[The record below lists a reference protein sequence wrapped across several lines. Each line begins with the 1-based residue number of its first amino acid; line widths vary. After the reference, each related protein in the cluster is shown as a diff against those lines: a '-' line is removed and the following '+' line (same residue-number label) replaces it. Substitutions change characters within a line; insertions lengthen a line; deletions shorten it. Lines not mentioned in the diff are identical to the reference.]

1 MPDVIARRE
10 LLKIASA
17 TLMGLMGG
25 GLSGG
30 FPVALVQGVAKDEQW
45 KPVFLN
51 AQQDET
57 VDVLTDVLIP
67 RTDTPGARD
76 AKVHRYVDLFLA
88 VRDAQEQR
96 DFLTG
101 LAGLDAAAQEKFGK
115 AFVRCHEPE
124 QVSLLNAMA
133 SGGDGHAF
141 FHQAK
146 TLTSSIYFN
155 TPEGYKELNKFGPPK
170 NVVAGTVVCS

>member
-30 FPVALVQGVAKDEQW
+30 FPVALVQSVAKDDHW

-57 VDVLTDVLIP
+57 VDVLTDLLIP

-88 VRDAQEQR
+88 VKDTQEQK
-96 DFLTG
+96 DFVAG
-101 LAGLDAAAQEKFGK
+101 LAGLDAAAQKQFGK
-115 AFVRCHEPE
+115 AFARCKEAD
-124 QVSLLNAMA
+124 QVSLLNGMV
-133 SGGDGHAF
+133 SGGAGQPF
-141 FHQAK
+141 FQQAK
-146 TLTSSIYFN
+146 TLTASIYFN

-170 NVVAGTVVCS
+170 GVVAGTVVC

>member
-17 TLMGLMGG
+17 TFMGLMGG

-30 FPVALVQGVAKDEQW
+30 FPLELVQGVAKDEQW
-45 KPVFLN
+45 KPMFLN

-57 VDVLTDVLIP
+57 VDVLTDLLIP

-88 VRDAQEQR
+88 VKDSQEQK
-96 DFLTG
+96 DFAAG
-101 LAGLDAAAQEKFGK
+101 LAGLDATAQTKYGK
-115 AFVRCHEPE
+115 AFARCSEADQVR
-124 QVSLLNAMA
+124 LLTAMTD
-133 SGGDGHAF
+133 SPF
-141 FHQAK
+141 FKQAK
-146 TLTSSIYFN
+146 TLTSAIYFN
-155 TPEGYKELNKFGPPK
+155 TPEGYKELNKFGSPK
-170 NVVAGTVVCS
+170 GVVAGTVVC